1 MPEADK
7 SGNTVLVRRGANI
20 ARGFPVKLLI
30 PYIECKKLLGSDEIS
45 GDGVHWMRLD
55 RHKVLSRYFGNPVQW
70 VPEAPSPFQGETPS
84 LDSPS
89 RAEGEAPMTE
99 EAVPNPPGLDRQLAS
114 LADMLRDLN
123 R

>member
-7 SGNTVLVRRGANI
+7 SNNTVLVRRGSNI

-55 RHKVLSRYFGNPVQW
+55 RHKVLSRYFSNPVQW
-70 VPEAPSPFQGETPS
+70 VPEAPSPFS
-84 LDSPS
+84 
-89 RAEGEAPMTE
+89 GEAPELPLEAEGGAAMKETE
-99 EAVPNPPGLDRQLAS
+99 VPKPPGLDKQLAS
-114 LADMLRDLN
+114 LAEMLRDLN